1 MEEIIILTIILMIL
15 FIMLY
20 LYIENNILKVSRKTI
35 VDSSLPI
42 NFNNFKIVHLSD
54 LHNNTSKVLI
64 DALVSNIEKEKPNI
78 IVITGDIVDSSRTSV
93 KSALDFID
101 RIKNNNIYYVPG
113 NHEARIKDYNILI
126 NGLANRNVTILDNKK
141 VLISNICISGI
152 KDPFFIERSRDKISG
167 IRIIKK
173 EIEELKLD
181 KKSYNILLSHR
192 PEAFNAYVENGI
204 NLVFTGH
211 AHGGQWRV
219 PFVGGLYAPHQGIF
233 PKYTAGVHKKDNT
246 NMVISR
252 GLGNSSFPIR
262 LNNRPEL
269 VVVEV
274 TNETNN

>member
-35 VDSSLPI
+35 VDSSLPTD
-42 NFNNFKIVHLSD
+42 FNNFKIVHLSD

>member
-54 LHNNTSKVLI
+54 LHNNTSKVLT

-78 IVITGDIVDSSRTSV
+78 IVITGDIVDSSRTNV

-152 KDPFFIERSRDKISG
+152 KDPFFIERSTYKISG

-274 TNETNN
+274 TNEINN